1 MQHSNSERTY
11 TDFKADKKRKFPE
24 LFSSSDDSDNEPCPS
39 QAPSNSKSDPP
50 SKYEPPST
58 MPYKSKSS
66 QYGACQQWTR
76 YCKWWEDLKQSGA
89 VFIGVLLD
97 PNIFDNFSEHDMH
110 MRMEE
115 LMFKVSHLQRA
126 HLLSL
131 YVKDLS
137 PIKDGLTH
145 YDGGTIKGYIDS
157 IVRRLRVEEC
167 TNRQF
172 SSYYGNWSWLGNTEY
187 TFLSETLQRKLVKE
201 DKDFRGQKKKNSKTS
216 DSITPASFKKIML
229 RTKTRDD
236 YRAKNDMHNY
246 IKTNASLCVHIHTYF
261 CGCRAQKE
269 ISEIIVQD
277 FTDMSKNCIKFEQ
290 SSDFKT
296 RKLGSNFNFI
306 DREASFILGEEYCEP
321 FRIFLYKR
329 PPNAIDRFFLY
340 DTPSARFE
348 QTIWLSAAKPIG
360 PRPLSLA
367 VGNEIASMISEG
379 IVADG
384 NYSNTSLR
392 KGLSDRLGFAHVPP
406 VLIDLAVGHF
416 NSKSDQSSSAFT
428 SMPNLPTYLSMWK
441 QSLTRK
447 KIALL
452 LFAPNLSWKDIEN
465 EDHFHEAYSIFFPN
479 DNLSASNHFY
489 ASDESLQFHG
499 TSTACKNDIS
509 LPLEP
514 ISACENDA
522 SLFDDSVSDDFF
534 LAFLTP
540 PELKEKLQNP
550 THTQPHPQNYAQ
562 TNTAMSFSA
571 NVAPVLHISG
581 GTVNITF
588 ASAPT
593 NMPL

>member
-1 MQHSNSERTY
+1 
-11 TDFKADKKRKFPE
+11 
-24 LFSSSDDSDNEPCPS
+24 
-39 QAPSNSKSDPP
+39 
-50 SKYEPPST
+50 

-89 VFIGVLLD
+89 VLIGVLLD

-216 DSITPASFKKIML
+216 DSITPASFKKMML
-229 RTKTRDD
+229 RTKYKRDD

-277 FTDMSKNCIKFEQ
+277 FTDIRKNCI
-290 SSDFKT
+290 
-296 RKLGSNFNFI
+296 
-306 DREASFILGEEYCEP
+306 
-321 FRIFLYKR
+321 
-329 PPNAIDRFFLY
+329 
-340 DTPSARFE
+340 
-348 QTIWLSAAKPIG
+348 
-360 PRPLSLA
+360 
-367 VGNEIASMISEG
+367 
-379 IVADG
+379 
-384 NYSNTSLR
+384 
-392 KGLSDRLGFAHVPP
+392 
-406 VLIDLAVGHF
+406 
-416 NSKSDQSSSAFT
+416 
-428 SMPNLPTYLSMWK
+428 
-441 QSLTRK
+441 
-447 KIALL
+447 
-452 LFAPNLSWKDIEN
+452 
-465 EDHFHEAYSIFFPN
+465 
-479 DNLSASNHFY
+479 
-489 ASDESLQFHG
+489 
-499 TSTACKNDIS
+499 
-509 LPLEP
+509 
-514 ISACENDA
+514 
-522 SLFDDSVSDDFF
+522 
-534 LAFLTP
+534 
-540 PELKEKLQNP
+540 
-550 THTQPHPQNYAQ
+550 
-562 TNTAMSFSA
+562 
-571 NVAPVLHISG
+571 
-581 GTVNITF
+581 
-588 ASAPT
+588 
-593 NMPL
+593 

>member
-1 MQHSNSERTY
+1 MEHSNSERTY

-24 LFSSSDDSDNEPCPS
+24 LFSSSDDSDNEPCPY

-187 TFLSETLQRKLVKE
+187 TFLSETLQRKLAKE

-216 DSITPASFKKIML
+216 DSITPASFKKMML
-229 RTKTRDD
+229 RTKYKRDD

-348 QTIWLSAAKPIG
+348 HTIWLSAAKPIG

-416 NSKSDQSSSAFT
+416 T
-428 SMPNLPTYLSMWK
+428 S
-441 QSLTRK
+441 
-447 KIALL
+447 
-452 LFAPNLSWKDIEN
+452 
-465 EDHFHEAYSIFFPN
+465 
-479 DNLSASNHFY
+479 
-489 ASDESLQFHG
+489 
-499 TSTACKNDIS
+499 
-509 LPLEP
+509 
-514 ISACENDA
+514 
-522 SLFDDSVSDDFF
+522 
-534 LAFLTP
+534 
-540 PELKEKLQNP
+540 
-550 THTQPHPQNYAQ
+550 
-562 TNTAMSFSA
+562 
-571 NVAPVLHISG
+571 
-581 GTVNITF
+581 
-588 ASAPT
+588 
-593 NMPL
+593 